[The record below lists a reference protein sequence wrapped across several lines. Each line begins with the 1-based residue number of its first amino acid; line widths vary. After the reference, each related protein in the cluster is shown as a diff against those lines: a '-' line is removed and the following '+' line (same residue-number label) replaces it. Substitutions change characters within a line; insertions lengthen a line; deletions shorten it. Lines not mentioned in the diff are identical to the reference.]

1 MSSYLLFINIA
12 LFIDYVHSQLLIKFL
27 FLFFIFLESFD
38 LLLLFFS
45 IFIFNNFKTATVR
58 TLFLCYYLRSSFIM
72 FLVCISNDGTDVNTL
87 EQSFFSGKS
96 V

>member
-1 MSSYLLFINIA
+1 MFIFGGKRTLVPDPLPLAYAVYAFIN
-12 LFIDYVHSQLLIKFL
+12 Y
-27 FLFFIFLESFD
+27 FFICFESFD

>member
-1 MSSYLLFINIA
+1 MSLDCLYI
-12 LFIDYVHSQLLIKFL
+12 
-27 FLFFIFLESFD
+27 
-38 LLLLFFS
+38 
-45 IFIFNNFKTATVR
+45 NNFKTATVH